1 MRLKLF
7 FILFIT
13 IILIISLV
21 SLILPVAIVE
31 NAVSQDK
38 TSIYEP
44 GAFLNYTISGGSFFI
59 YKSNDMC
66 LWPKYL
72 MLETLNNGAFVIHVS
87 FRVFNTNYP
96 SNAYDNNYSY
106 NLPQQDNALFSGLFT
121 RNGSVSQGEI
131 VSLGGTT
138 GAVSN
143 GGTHTWF
150 CWNGEANGPIEVS
163 PYTIENTQSNIQI
176 INSKDSSIVLCNS
189 LTGHENN
196 AQNKILI
203 ELFGG
208 NSTLHPST
216 FSYVF
221 FYLNKTNIGITSIV
235 YSHYLDQ
242 YIPVDIVMW
251 VISGSFL
258 FLLVGRVK
266 ARRKLSG
273 NRNGSKDS
281 IKRNE
286 KRMRRKNL

>member
-1 MRLKLF
+1 MKLKLF
-7 FILFIT
+7 LILFIT

-31 NAVSQDK
+31 NTVSQDK
-38 TSIYEP
+38 TNVYEP
-44 GAFLNYTISGGSFFI
+44 GAFLNYTMRGGSPFS
-59 YKSNDMC
+59 YRSYNMY

-281 IKRNE
+281 IKRDG
-286 KRMRRKNL
+286 KRMRRKNS